1 MTTSRQYKNL
11 TTYRTLISSNGIH
24 HTVNYALYIYEEVAY
39 WISYFVETE
48 KLNILHVKRFKQITS
63 LDLDILLKLS
73 KKDKEQQIQ
82 RKKRKLAEKEREE
95 IQAEEAIVRSLLME

>member
-1 MTTSRQYKNL
+1 
-11 TTYRTLISSNGIH
+11 
-24 HTVNYALYIYEEVAY
+24 
-39 WISYFVETE
+39 
-48 KLNILHVKRFKQITS
+48 
-63 LDLDILLKLS
+63 LS